1 MFNEVTNFDK
11 ALTAEHISSNLG
23 QYEAARSGFFVFE
36 VDFGTSV
43 VNGGGTLP
51 LVKAGVAKNAA
62 QSSANYKGNDVIE
75 HATDYLRLNVTKA
88 PVPHFDLEDLKYRR
102 GNEEVHFAGVPTF
115 QTGSIRVD
123 DVVGL
128 DTKSIL
134 MAWQALAYDVKTRK
148 GGRMVDYKRNATLYE
163 YTQDYE
169 IIRKW
174 NLYGCWVK
182 TINEDD
188 FDKESDTN
196 RKITADIIYD
206 RAEMVM
212 PDES

>member
-1 MFNEVTNFDK
+1 MFNTVTDFDK

-23 QYEAARSGFFVFE
+23 QYEAARSGFFVFD

-43 VNGGGTLP
+43 IKNGPALP
-51 LVKAGVAKNAA
+51 LVKAGVAKNKT
-62 QSSANYKGNDVIE
+62 QDSYTGSDVIE
-75 HATDYLRLNVTKA
+75 NASTHLRLNVTKA

-148 GGRMVDYKRNATLYE
+148 GGRMVDYKRNATLIE

-169 IIRKW
+169 KIRSW

-182 TINEDD
+182 TISEDD

-206 RAEMVM
+206 RAEMIM